1 MKSEE
6 EMPRGKRKHGLHNE
20 GKTIPICLGISC
32 KCFFVV
38 GGGVLLVFYLF
49 FFFFC
54 GSKYFREINMH

>member
-38 GGGVLLVFYLF
+38 GGGVLLFFYLV
-49 FFFFC
+49 FFFC